1 VIQIVGERHGA
12 RAFAMDAI
20 LAISTW
26 VAVPATVVVGATGIY
41 QLAAGPYGLRDAWL
55 VTGLALYLAIMVVA
69 IAYLAPCYRRA
80 RDAED
85 AAAYAAALRGVNVVG
100 PFVAVAVIAV
110 AVLMVV
116 KPS

>member
-1 VIQIVGERHGA
+1 
-12 RAFAMDAI
+12 MDAI
-20 LAISTW
+20 LAISNW
-26 VAVPATVVVGATGIY
+26 IAVPATVVVGATGIY
-41 QLAAGPYGLRDAWL
+41 QLAEGPYRLRDAWL
-55 VTGLALYLAIMVVA
+55 ASGLALYLAVMVVA

-85 AAAYAAALRGVNVVG
+85 DAAYAAAIRGVYAVG
-100 PFVAVAVIAV
+100 PFVAAAVLAT